1 VGFELWSRREG
12 IVRPPD
18 RLLHAEPGSQG
29 FPETFRTRVFSWSIE
44 AITHLEHGA
53 PMGEVVNDAEDSME
67 FLYQELCSAYGRN
80 PLIAFTDAARRP
92 DIRAAPQQLS
102 AHVAHC
108 PDLEVMDYIDA
119 VFQHS
124 AWIIERSGAA
134 DPLEEPQRLG
144 ARVNRIFKEE
154 GIGYRWTEGRLV
166 RFDGEIVH
174 TEAIVP
180 ALAALATGRFGA
192 AHAEFEEAAADFGRG
207 AWRDTI
213 TNANAALESVLKIVT
228 AKEGTAGDLIGGL
241 GARA

>member
-1 VGFELWSRREG
+1 
-12 IVRPPD
+12 
-18 RLLHAEPGSQG
+18 
-29 FPETFRTRVFSWSIE
+29 
-44 AITHLEHGA
+44 
-53 PMGEVVNDAEDSME
+53 
-67 FLYQELCSAYGRN
+67 
-80 PLIAFTDAARRP
+80 
-92 DIRAAPQQLS
+92 
-102 AHVAHC
+102 
-108 PDLEVMDYIDA
+108 A

-154 GIGYRWTEGRLV
+154 GIGYRWTDGRLV

-174 TEAIVP
+174 SEATVP

-192 AHAEFEEAAADFGRG
+192 AQAEFEEAAADFGRG

-228 AKEGTAGDLIGGL
+228 AKEGTAGDLIGEARRQGLIPNYL
-241 GARA
+241 GA